1 MAGTPTRNS
10 LLKSI
15 FRADPKVT
23 TVSGVV
29 LLIAIGLPIFGLGFG
44 SESGIGLSRY
54 GVNLI
59 GQIMCF
65 AILALAL
72 DLIWGYGGVLSLG
85 HGIFFALGGYL
96 VAMHMVKVAYLKT
109 GTPPDFMLFMAWHT
123 LPGYY
128 AGFGS
133 ALYTVM
139 MVFVLATL
147 ISFVFGY
154 VSFRSKVTG
163 VYFALITQALTYVA
177 MLFFFRND
185 TGFGGNNGM
194 TGFVELLGFPLNQ
207 MPAIV
212 GLATISSLTALVA
225 LICCAVLT
233 RSPIGRMLVAVRD
246 DEARLRFLGY
256 NTIWI
261 KLFAWCFSA
270 VLAALAGMLYV
281 PQVGI
286 INPNLLSPMVS
297 LEIAVWVAIGGRGT
311 LVGAFV
317 GATVIQSLKFWLTAF
332 IPEAWPFVLAGLVL
346 VVTVALPNGL
356 LDIPALLQSKFI
368 TVRRWVKI
376 APKES

>member
-1 MAGTPTRNS
+1 MAMYLRQNT
-10 LLKSI
+10 I
-15 FRADPKVT
+15 FQRIFWADLKVT
-23 TVSGVV
+23 SVGGFV
-29 LLIAIGLPIFGLGFG
+29 LLITIGIPIFGLGFG
-44 SESGIGLSRY
+44 SESGMGLSRY

-72 DLIWGYGGVLSLG
+72 DLVWGYGGVLSLG
-85 HGIFFALGGYL
+85 HGIFFAMGGYL
-96 VAMHMVKVAYLKT
+96 IAMHLVKVAYLKT
-109 GTPPDFMLFMAWHT
+109 GTPPDFMLFMAWDA
-123 LPGYY
+123 LPRYY

-133 ALYTVM
+133 VLYTLIL
-139 MVFVLATL
+139 VFVLPTL
-147 ISFVFGY
+147 LAFTFGY
-154 VSFRSKVTG
+154 VSFRSRVSG

-194 TGFVELLGFPLNQ
+194 TGFIELLGFPLNQ

-212 GLATISSLTALVA
+212 GLATASSLTAFIA
-225 LICCAVLT
+225 LLCCSMLT

-246 DEARLRFLGY
+246 DEDRLRFLGY

-261 KLFAWCFSA
+261 KLFAWCLSA

-286 INPNLLSPMVS
+286 INPNLLSPLVS
-297 LEIAVWVAIGGRGT
+297 IEIAVWVAIGGRGT

-356 LDIPALLQSKFI
+356 IDIPTLLRLKFI
-368 TVRRWVKI
+368 AFRQR
-376 APKES
+376 AEPASKEG

>member
-1 MAGTPTRNS
+1 MTDDAEGAST
-10 LLKSI
+10 LKRI
-15 FRADPKVT
+15 FMADPKVT
-23 TVSGVV
+23 LVGSIVLIITVC
-29 LLIAIGLPIFGLGFG
+29 LPIFGLGFG
-44 SESGIGLSRY
+44 DDSGIGLSRY

-85 HGIFFALGGYL
+85 HGIFFAMGGYL
-96 VAMHMVKVAYLKT
+96 IAMHLVKVAYIKT
-109 GTPPDFMLFMAWHT
+109 GTPPDFMLFMAWNA
-123 LPGYY
+123 LPKYY

-133 ALYTVM
+133 LWYTVILI
-139 MVFVLATL
+139 VVLPASL
-147 ISFVFGY
+147 AFVFGY
-154 VSFRSKVTG
+154 VSFRSRVTG

-194 TGFVELLGFPLNQ
+194 TGFVELLGLPLNQ

-212 GLATISSLTALVA
+212 GLATVSSLAAFVSLV
-225 LICCAVLT
+225 CCSALT

-261 KLFAWCFSA
+261 KLFAWCLSA
-270 VLAALAGMLYV
+270 ILAALAGMLYV

-317 GATVIQSLKFWLTAF
+317 GATLIQSLKFWLTAF
-332 IPEAWPFVLAGLVL
+332 IPEAWPFVLASLIL
-346 VVTVALPNGL
+346 IVTVALPNGL
-356 LDIPALLQSKFI
+356 SDLPVLL
-368 TVRRWVKI
+368 REKI
-376 APKES
+376 NVLRKQPEYTSRVS

>member
-1 MAGTPTRNS
+1 MSVAIRR
-10 LLKSI
+10 KSI
-15 FRADPKVT
+15 LGDLFLGDPKVT
-23 TVSGVV
+23 VIAGIV
-29 LLIAIGLPIFGLGFG
+29 LLITIGLPIFSLGFG
-44 SESGIGLSRY
+44 GIGLSRY
-54 GVNLI
+54 LVNLI

-85 HGIFFALGGYL
+85 HGIFFAMGGYL
-96 VAMHMVKVAYLKT
+96 VAMHMVKIAYLKT
-109 GTPPDFMLFMAWHT
+109 GTPPNFMLFMGWDA
-123 LPGYY
+123 LPQYY

-133 ALYTVM
+133 PLYTLFL
-139 MVFVLATL
+139 VFVLTTL
-147 ISFVFGY
+147 LAFTFGY
-154 VSFRSKVTG
+154 VSFRSRVTG

-194 TGFVELLGFPLNQ
+194 TGFLELLGFPLNQ

-212 GLATISSLTALVA
+212 GLATVSSLTAFVA
-225 LICCAVLT
+225 LIFCSVLT
-233 RSPIGRMLVAVRD
+233 RSPIGHMLIAVRD
-246 DEARLRFLGY
+246 DEPRLRFLGY
-256 NTIWI
+256 NTIWV
-261 KLFAWCFSA
+261 KLFAWCVSA

-317 GATVIQSLKFWLTAF
+317 GATLIQSLKFWLTAF

-356 LDIPALLQSKFI
+356 LDIPALLRSIF
-368 TVRRWVKI
+368 TAVRR
-376 APKES
+376 AEPAAKES

>member
-1 MAGTPTRNS
+1 M
-10 LLKSI
+10 
-15 FRADPKVT
+15 
-23 TVSGVV
+23 
-29 LLIAIGLPIFGLGFG
+29 LLITIGLPIFGLGFG

>member
-1 MAGTPTRNS
+1 MAMYLRQNT
-10 LLKSI
+10 I
-15 FRADPKVT
+15 FQRIFWADLKVT
-23 TVSGVV
+23 SVGGFV
-29 LLIAIGLPIFGLGFG
+29 LLITIGIPIFGLGFG
-44 SESGIGLSRY
+44 SESGMGLSRY

-72 DLIWGYGGVLSLG
+72 DLVWGYGGVLSLG
-85 HGIFFALGGYL
+85 HGIFFAMGGYL
-96 VAMHMVKVAYLKT
+96 IAMHLVKVAYLKT
-109 GTPPDFMLFMAWHT
+109 GTPPDFMLFMAWDA
-123 LPGYY
+123 LPRYY

-133 ALYTVM
+133 VLYTLIL
-139 MVFVLATL
+139 VFVLPTL
-147 ISFVFGY
+147 LAFTFGY
-154 VSFRSKVTG
+154 VSFRSRVSG

-194 TGFVELLGFPLNQ
+194 TGFIELLGFPLNQ

-212 GLATISSLTALVA
+212 GLATASSLTAFIA
-225 LICCAVLT
+225 LICCSMLT

-246 DEARLRFLGY
+246 DEDRLRFLGY

-261 KLFAWCFSA
+261 KLFAWCLSA

-286 INPNLLSPMVS
+286 INPNLLSPLVS
-297 LEIAVWVAIGGRGT
+297 IEIAVWVAIGGRGT

-317 GATVIQSLKFWLTAF
+317 GATVMQSLKFWLTAF
-332 IPEAWPFVLAGLVL
+332 IPGAWPFVLAGLVL

-356 LDIPALLQSKFI
+356 LDIPTLLRLKFI
-368 TVRRWVKI
+368 AFRQR
-376 APKES
+376 AELASKEG